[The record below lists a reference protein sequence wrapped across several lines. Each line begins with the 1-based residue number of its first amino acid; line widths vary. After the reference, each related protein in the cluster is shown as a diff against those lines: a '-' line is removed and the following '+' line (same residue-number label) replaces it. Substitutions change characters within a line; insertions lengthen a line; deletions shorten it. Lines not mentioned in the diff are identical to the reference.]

1 MLLYSE
7 VDAGIFEQTLN
18 VWICIFQKMVIM
30 SNLEID
36 LGPLKFLLKIW
47 DPFFCPKILDPLKKL
62 RAGIPHW

>member
-36 LGPLKFLLKIW
+36 LGPLKFLLKI
-47 DPFFCPKILDPLKKL
+47 
-62 RAGIPHW
+62 